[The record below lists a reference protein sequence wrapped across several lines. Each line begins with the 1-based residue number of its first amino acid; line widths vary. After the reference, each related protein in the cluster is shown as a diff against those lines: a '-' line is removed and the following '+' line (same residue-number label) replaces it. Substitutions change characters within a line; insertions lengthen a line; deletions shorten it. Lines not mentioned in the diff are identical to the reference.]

1 MQHVLRSTDG
11 WMDQLK
17 QGDRTL
23 LGYTYGL
30 VWQQRGDQPREI
42 PPCGGS
48 PAHPRLRRDS
58 TALLSISPP
67 PFGKG
72 SAAPSNKIL
81 ENKKLLKNSGEC
93 FKILEK
99 N

>member
-1 MQHVLRSTDG
+1 MF
-11 WMDQLK
+11 
-17 QGDRTL
+17 L
-23 LGYTYGL
+23 LSGYVYTGRGKALGL

-48 PAHPRLRRDS
+48 PAHPRPRRDS
-58 TALLSISPP
+58 TAPLSISPP

>member
-1 MQHVLRSTDG
+1 MG
-11 WMDQLK
+11 
-17 QGDRTL
+17 QGEL
-23 LGYTYGL
+23 GL

-48 PAHPRLRRDS
+48 PAHPRPRRDS
-58 TALLSISPP
+58 TAPLSISPP